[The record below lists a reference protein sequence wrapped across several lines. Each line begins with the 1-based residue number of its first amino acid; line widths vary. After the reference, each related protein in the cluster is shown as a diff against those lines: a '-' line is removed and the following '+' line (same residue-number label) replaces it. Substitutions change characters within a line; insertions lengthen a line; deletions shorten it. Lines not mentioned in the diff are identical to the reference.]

1 MAIET
6 KTVSLPGTEIEVK
19 RLVPQSEDVLTPKEA
34 DILHKVD
41 RGELPCPCCGQPL
54 EGGKVVIEG
63 IYEGVLL
70 SCSDVWD
77 CGFVEG

>member
-1 MAIET
+1 MPE
-6 KTVSLPGTEIEVK
+6 SEPK
-19 RLVPQSEDVLTPKEA
+19 RIIPRPEDILTPQEA
-34 DILHKVD
+34 EIWQRVD

-54 EGGKVVIEG
+54 EGGKVVIDG

-70 SCSDVWD
+70 SCSDVSD